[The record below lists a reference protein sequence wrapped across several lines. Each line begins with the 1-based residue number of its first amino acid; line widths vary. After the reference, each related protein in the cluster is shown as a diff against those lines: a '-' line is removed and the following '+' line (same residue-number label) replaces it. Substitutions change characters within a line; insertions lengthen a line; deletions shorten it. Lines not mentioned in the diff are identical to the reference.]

1 MKYHFIPLLAGLA
14 LFTLLGTVG
23 CGTTTETTKS
33 TTRATTPS
41 STTTVTTP
49 ATSSSTA
56 ASSSSEITLPDLN
69 NPITDV
75 EPNIPESGVGDM
87 TESGMNDIVSD
98 MMPGARG
105 GRGDANR
112 TDPAL
117 PTK

>member
-1 MKYHFIPLLAGLA
+1 MKYHFIPLFAGLA
-14 LFTLLGTVG
+14 LFTLLGAVG

-33 TTRATTPS
+33 TTRATTSS

-49 ATSSSTA
+49 TETSSTTT
-56 ASSSSEITLPDLN
+56 SSSSEITMPDLD

-87 TESGMNDIVSD
+87 TDGGMSDIISD
-98 MMPGARG
+98 MMPGARS
-105 GRGDANR
+105 GRRDANK
-112 TDPAL
+112 TNPAL